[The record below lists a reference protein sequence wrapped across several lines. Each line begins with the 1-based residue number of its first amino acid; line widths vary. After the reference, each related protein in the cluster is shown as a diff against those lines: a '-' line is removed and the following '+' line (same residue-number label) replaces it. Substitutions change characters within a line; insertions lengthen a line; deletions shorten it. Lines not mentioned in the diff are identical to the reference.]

1 MSIWCHRPVKNC
13 NSLICSFIFCLIMLD
28 PINSFGQYST
38 IIDSASPFF
47 KKVIAGVEYNRS
59 SFHQWLWG
67 RDYRKEWSTIVS
79 VPVLNLD
86 SAYGGLTPVKEG
98 GGRQTKSLR
107 LIDATGKQWVLRSVN
122 KTYLG
127 ALPQIVQGTFVEKLA
142 NDQIATNHPY
152 AALTIPLMA
161 NAAHIYHTNPH
172 YYLVPHNVRLG
183 EYNEIFAN
191 MLCLLEERPDD
202 TQVDEKSFGEPED
215 IVSTEKMMEKVLEE
229 NDHIMDEEAYLK
241 TRLFDM
247 LIGDW
252 GRHEDNW
259 RWAKFDSGS
268 FKIYRPVPK
277 DRDQTFAK
285 FEGVLLKLI
294 IKLGKFKELQT
305 FDNEIKNIKWY
316 NYPAYEID
324 KRFTNSLSLQSWL
337 SATLSLQNVVTDSV
351 IENAVRQ
358 MPSEIFDISGK
369 EIIRKIKSRR
379 DHLTVYAKEYYT
391 FLARNIEIPG
401 TKESELFKVTR
412 LNNDSTLVNVY
423 RITKDGE
430 TGILPW
436 YSRTFL
442 NKETHEIRLY
452 GIGGNDIFQ
461 VMGVAKKGIK
471 ITVRGGT
478 GKDSMLDISY
488 VEGWGHKTKF
498 YDNPGN
504 KIIPSAET
512 KVHISRFPSINA
524 YRYDVFK
531 YNSRGLK
538 PSFFYNNYYRFYI
551 GADYSF
557 TKNKSRDGSFSAK
570 HSIGLNYSL
579 IEKSFHPYYNGIF
592 SELIGRWNFN
602 VSAGYDEVRR
612 FNYFGLGNESFPRSN
627 EIEYHYFR
635 LKNVYASLG
644 IDQVFLTHHNIRL
657 DFLYNGIKVIDDK
670 DRFTSKDRGFVNPAE
685 FNYNHFAG
693 TQLSYSFSKTNNKII
708 PTKGI
713 NFKITSSYTK
723 NLSQQKHSIFK
734 TGTSLNIYLPLIK
747 DFSIA
752 IKSGASTLTGDP
764 ETYQYNTLGG
774 YYTLRGFW
782 RYRFYGR
789 SVFYDQNEL
798 RWLPEVKGYWFTG
811 KMGLVAFYDQGRV
824 WQPGENSTKWHHGY
838 GGGIILSPFNKIA
851 IAVTY
856 GISEETTRT
865 NIRLGKFL

>member
-1 MSIWCHRPVKNC
+1 MCTRCFRAFKLFKLLTYSFFIAVLLLNNI
-13 NSLICSFIFCLIMLD
+13 NSL
-28 PINSFGQYST
+28 GQYST
-38 IIDSASPFF
+38 VIDSVTPYN
-47 KKVIAGVEYNRS
+47 KKVIAGAEYERN

-67 RDYRKEWSTIVS
+67 KDYRKEWTTVISVS
-79 VPVLNLD
+79 ILNLD

-107 LIDATGKQWVLRSVN
+107 LVDASGKNWVLRSVN

-152 AALTIPLMA
+152 AALAVPSLA
-161 NAAHIYHTNPH
+161 QAADVFHTNPH
-172 YYLVPHNVRLG
+172 YYIVPYSQRLG

-191 MLCLLEERPDD
+191 MLCLLEERPDE
-202 TQVDEKSFGEPED
+202 TQVDNASFGKPEN

-229 NDHIMDEEAYLK
+229 NDHVMDEEAYLK

-247 LIGDW
+247 MIGDW

-268 FKIYRPVPK
+268 FTIYRPVPK

-285 FEGVLLKLI
+285 FEGVLLNLI

-324 KRFTNSLSLQSWL
+324 KRFTNSLTLQSWL
-337 SATLSLQNVVTDSV
+337 DAASSLQIAITDQV
-351 IENAVRQ
+351 IEKAVMQ
-358 MPSEIFDISGK
+358 MPQEIYDISGK
-369 EIIRKIKSRR
+369 EIARKIRSRR
-379 DHLTVYAKEYYT
+379 DHLGAYAQEYYT

-412 LNNDSTLVNVY
+412 LNDDSTSVNVY
-423 RITKDGE
+423 RINKDGDQ
-430 TGILPW
+430 GKAPI

-471 ITVRGGT
+471 ITVRGGPE
-478 GKDSMLDISY
+478 KDSMLDISY

-504 KIIPSAET
+504 RIVASAES
-512 KVHISRFPSINA
+512 KVHLSRFPSINA

-557 TKNKSRDGSFSAK
+557 TKNKARDGSFSAK

-579 IEKSFHPYYNGIF
+579 VEKSFHPYYEGIF

-612 FNYFGLGNESFPRSN
+612 FNYFGLGNESVPRS
-627 EIEYHYFR
+627 EDIEYHYLR
-635 LKNVYASLG
+635 LKDIYASFG

-657 DFLYNGIKVIDDK
+657 DFLYNGVKVIDNK
-670 DRFTSKDRGFVNPAE
+670 GHFTSKEQGYVNPSA

-693 TQLSYSFSKTNNKII
+693 SQLSYSFIQTNDKII
-708 PTKGI
+708 PTKGV
-713 NFKITSSYTK
+713 NFKITGSYTK
-723 NLSQQKHSIFK
+723 NLSDPDHSVAK
-734 TGTSLNIYLPLIK
+734 LGSSLNIYLPLFK
-747 DFSIA
+747 PFSIA
-752 IKSGASTLTGDP
+752 IKSGASTLSGDP

-789 SVFYDQNEL
+789 SVFYNQNEL
-798 RWLPEVKGYWFTG
+798 RWLPEVKGYWFSG
-811 KMGLVAFYDQGRV
+811 KMGLVGFYDQGRV
-824 WQPGENSTKWHHGY
+824 WQPGETSTKWHHGY
-838 GGGIILSPFNKIA
+838 GGGIILSPFNKISF
-851 IAVTY
+851 AVTY

>member
-1 MSIWCHRPVKNC
+1 MSTWRFPECKKSKPFIY
-13 NSLICSFIFCLIMLD
+13 SFFLALVFF
-28 PINSFGQYST
+28 NTKGFTQYT
-38 IIDSASPFF
+38 TLVDSISPYS
-47 KKVIAGVEYNRS
+47 KKVVAGAEYKRS

-67 RDYRKEWSTIVS
+67 KDYRKEWTTIIT
-79 VPVLNLD
+79 VPILNLD

-107 LIDATGKQWVLRSVN
+107 LVDAHGKNWVLRSVN

-152 AALTIPLMA
+152 AALTVPSLA
-161 NAAHIYHTNPH
+161 NAAGVYHTNPH
-172 YYLVPHNVRLG
+172 YYIVPHHERLG
-183 EYNEIFAN
+183 EYNEVFAN
-191 MLCLLEERPDD
+191 MLCLLEERPDE
-202 TQVDEKSFGEPED
+202 TQASQKNFDEPED
-215 IVSTEKMMEKVLEE
+215 IVSTEKMMQKVLEE
-229 NDHIMDEEAYLK
+229 NDHIMDQEVYIK

-259 RWAKFDSGS
+259 RWAKFDSGTY
-268 FKIYRPVPK
+268 KVYRPVPK

-285 FEGVLLKLI
+285 FEGVLLNLI
-294 IKLGKFKELQT
+294 VKLGKFKELQT
-305 FDNEIKNIKWY
+305 FEGEIKNIKWY

-324 KRFTNSLSLQSWL
+324 KRFTNSLSLASWL
-337 SATLSLQNVVTDSV
+337 DASSVLQKALTDSV
-351 IENAVRQ
+351 IDNAVRQ
-358 MPSEIFDISGK
+358 MPKEIFDISGE
-369 EIIRKIKSRR
+369 EISRKIKTRR
-379 DHLTVYAKEYYT
+379 DHLSEYAKEYYT
-391 FLARNIEIPG
+391 FLSRNIEIPG

-412 LNNDSTLVNVY
+412 LNDDSTSVNVY
-423 RITKDGE
+423 RINKDGE
-430 TGILPW
+430 QGKVPI

-452 GIGGNDIFQ
+452 GVGGNDIFQ
-461 VMGVAKKGIK
+461 VMGVARKGIK

-478 GKDSMLDISY
+478 GKDSLLDISY

-504 KIIPSAET
+504 KIVASAET
-512 KVHISRFPSINA
+512 KVHLSRFPSVNA
-524 YRYDVFK
+524 YRYDIFK

-557 TKNKSRDGSFSAK
+557 TKNKARDGSFSAK

-579 IEKSFHPYYNGIF
+579 VEKSLHPYYNGIF
-592 SELIGRWNFN
+592 TELIGRWNFN
-602 VSAGYDEVRR
+602 LNAGYDEVRR
-612 FNYFGLGNESFPRSN
+612 FNYFGIGNETVPRSN
-627 EIEYHYFR
+627 EISYHYFR
-635 LKNVYASLG
+635 LRNVYASFG
-644 IDQVFLTHHNIRL
+644 IDQMFLIHHNVRL
-657 DFLYNGIKVIDDK
+657 DFFYNGIKVIDDK
-670 DRFTSKDRGFVNPAE
+670 NHFTAKDMGFVNTSE

-693 TQLSYSFSKTNNKII
+693 SQLSYSYTKTNDKII
-708 PTKGI
+708 PTKGGIFTI
-713 NFKITSSYTK
+713 NGSYTK
-723 NLSQQKHSIFK
+723 NFSQADRSLFK
-734 TGTSLNIYLPLIK
+734 IGTALNIYFPLFK
-747 DFSIA
+747 PFSIA
-752 IKSGASTLTGDP
+752 IKTGASTLYGNP
-764 ETYQYNTLGG
+764 NTYQYNTLGG

-798 RWLPEVKGYWFTG
+798 RWLPEVKGYWFSG
-811 KMGLVAFYDQGRV
+811 KMGLVAFFDEGRV
-824 WQPGENSTKWHHGY
+824 WQPGESSSKWHYGY

-865 NIRLGKFL
+865 NIRIGKFL

>member
-1 MSIWCHRPVKNC
+1 MSTWPFTECKKCKLFIYYV
-13 NSLICSFIFCLIMLD
+13 LIALLLF
-28 PINSFGQYST
+28 NKRGYAQYT
-38 IIDSASPFF
+38 TLVDSISPYF
-47 KKVIAGVEYNRS
+47 KKVIAGAEYKRS
-59 SFHQWLWG
+59 PFHQWLWG
-67 RDYRKEWSTIVS
+67 KDYRKEWGTIITI
-79 VPVLNLD
+79 PILNLD

-107 LIDATGKQWVLRSVN
+107 LVDASGRNWVLRSVN

-152 AALTIPLMA
+152 AALTVPSLA
-161 NAAHIYHTNPH
+161 NAAGIFHTNPH
-172 YYLVPHNVRLG
+172 YYIVPHHERLG
-183 EYNEIFAN
+183 EYNEVFAN
-191 MLCLLEERPDD
+191 MLCLLEERPDE
-202 TQVDEKSFGEPED
+202 TQINQKSFGEPED

-229 NDHIMDEEAYLK
+229 NDHIMDQEAYLK

-259 RWAKFDSGS
+259 RWARFDSGT
-268 FKIYRPVPK
+268 FKVYRPVPK

-285 FEGVLLKLI
+285 FEGVLLNLI
-294 IKLGKFKELQT
+294 IKLGKFKELQS
-305 FDNEIKNIKWY
+305 FEGEIKNIKWY

-324 KRFTNSLSLQSWL
+324 KRFTNSLSLLSWL
-337 SATLSLQNVVTDSV
+337 NASSALQKAVTDSV
-351 IENAVRQ
+351 IDNAVSQ
-358 MPSEIFDISGK
+358 MPKAIYDISGH
-369 EIIRKIKSRR
+369 EISQKIKTRR
-379 DHLTVYAKEYYT
+379 DSLSKYAKEYYT
-391 FLARNIEIPG
+391 FLSRNIEIPG
-401 TKESELFKVTR
+401 TKESELFRVNR
-412 LNNDSTLVNVY
+412 LDEDSTLVTIF
-423 RITKDGE
+423 RINKMGE
-430 TGILPW
+430 PVPSPV
-436 YSRTFL
+436 YSRTFI

-452 GIGGNDIFQ
+452 GVEGNDIFQ

-478 GKDSMLDISY
+478 GKDSMLDISF

-504 KIIPSAET
+504 KIVASAET
-512 KVHISRFPSINA
+512 KVHLSRFPSVNA

-557 TKNKSRDGSFSAK
+557 TKNKARDGSFSAK

-579 IEKSFHPYYNGIF
+579 IEKSLHPYYNGIF

-602 VSAGYDEVRR
+602 VNAGYDEVRR
-612 FNYFGLGNESFPRSN
+612 FNYFGIGNESVPRSN
-627 EIEYHYFR
+627 DIAYHYLR
-635 LKNVYASLG
+635 LRNVYASFG
-644 IDQVFLTHHNIRL
+644 IDQVFLMHHNLRL
-657 DFLYNGIKVIDDK
+657 DFFYNGIKVIDDK
-670 DRFTSKDRGFVNPAE
+670 NHFTSKDMGYVSTPE
-685 FNYNHFAG
+685 FNYNHFG
-693 TQLSYSFSKTNNKII
+693 GSELSYSFSNTNDKII

-713 NFKITSSYTK
+713 NLKITGTYTK
-723 NLSQQKHSIFK
+723 NLSQSDRFVYKI
-734 TGTSLNIYLPLIK
+734 GTAVNIYLTLFKP
-747 DFSIA
+747 FSIA
-752 IKSGASTLTGDP
+752 IKSGASTLSGNP
-764 ETYQYNTLGG
+764 NTYQYNTLGG

-789 SVFYDQNEL
+789 SVFYDQKEL
-798 RWLPEVKGYWFTG
+798 RWLPEVKGYWFSG
-811 KMGLVAFYDQGRV
+811 KMGLMAFYDEGRV
-824 WQPGENSTKWHHGY
+824 WQPGENSSKWHHGY
-838 GGGIILSPFNKIA
+838 GGGIILSPFNKIS